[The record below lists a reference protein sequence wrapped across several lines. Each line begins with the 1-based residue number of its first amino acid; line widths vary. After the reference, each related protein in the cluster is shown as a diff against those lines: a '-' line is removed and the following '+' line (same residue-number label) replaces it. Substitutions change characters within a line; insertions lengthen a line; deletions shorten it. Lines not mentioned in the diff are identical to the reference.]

1 MNISEQ
7 NLFNTTTTTTT
18 CLFFLLISLS
28 TTTTIFFSSGDT
40 REAASVFPFIAAAAF
55 TAVVVAGLIV
65 LAVRTT
71 IVAWITVLVLLA
83 FVGKRRR
90 VLAKDGKKIT
100 SEVAV
105 YVANEVIKE
114 KGLVAISGV
123 LMILGLMALF

>member
-28 TTTTIFFSSGDT
+28 TTTIFFSSGD

-55 TAVVVAGLIV
+55 AAVVVAGLIL

-100 SEVAV
+100 SEVAA

-114 KGLVAISGV
+114 KGFVAISGV
-123 LMILGLMALF
+123 LMILGLVAML